1 MNLTPIA
8 SPLNLVPALALV
20 AGLAIAAPVQGASC
34 VQGYAQCLVDAS
46 DLDTWWER
54 TAAGIDCYLD
64 TVACLKGAYG

>member
-1 MNLTPIA
+1 MNPSRFLSTRA
-8 SPLNLVPALALV
+8 LAPALALT
-20 AGLAIAAPVQGASC
+20 ASLAVAAPAHGASC

-64 TVACLKGAYG
+64 AVACLKGAYG

>member
-1 MNLTPIA
+1 MTLPRFA
-8 SPLNLVPALALV
+8 SPRTFVPALALA
-20 AGLAIAAPVQGASC
+20 AGLATAAPASGASC

-64 TVACLKGAYG
+64 AVACLKGAYG